1 MSLRDNIKQESKK
14 KKSKQEIDDTS
25 TNVEIAYNE
34 YGDVD
39 EEKTQ
44 KNIRTAVKR
53 STEKY
58 NEGKYKPERFM
69 WVKMWISYLV
79 SLTMKDR
86 GKIPDNIG
94 DRILISNNMYITK
107 LYMSTII
114 HIYELGTSTPVTLM
128 S

>member
-14 KKSKQEIDDTS
+14 KKSKLEIEDTS
-25 TNVEIAYNE
+25 TNVELAYNE
-34 YGDVD
+34 YGEVD

-44 KNIRTAVKR
+44 KNIRTAVKE

-86 GKIPDNIG
+86 GQITLEIEFLSLITC
-94 DRILISNNMYITK
+94 ILPNSICLQLFISMNSVH
-107 LYMSTII
+107 L
-114 HIYELGTSTPVTLM
+114 HQ
-128 S
+128 